1 MVIERELPPEH
12 QVIAEQSRLR
22 IMNYIAGLIVHQQVE
37 RPMFD
42 IGLDDEQIS

>member
-1 MVIERELPPEH
+1 MSELSPEH

-37 RPMFD
+37 RPVD
-42 IGLDDEQIS
+42 IGYDESDVIS